1 MLDAGLIKIGN
12 LRRVPFDLRGMDCR
26 SAREAISAALDGELE
41 VAEIRLL
48 DRHLEGCP
56 DCRRWR
62 EDAYALT
69 RRTRLAVVTN
79 APAPD
84 PGLVAAAQVARY
96 ANAKPP
102 SGWLVR
108 IGLVLLALGQ
118 IAITVPALVFGT
130 DHDAPMHVAHEM
142 GSFDLAIAVGF
153 LVAAWRPRH
162 ARGMRALVGAAAV
175 LLLITAVI
183 DLIAGRTTLLDEAP
197 HLLTISGWLLLE
209 LLVRLTP
216 DLQQRPGLALSGRP
230 TRAAVPRT
238 TTETQL
244 EGVRVVNTD
253 SEQGHER
260 SARHASRG

>member
-1 MLDAGLIKIGN
+1 
-12 LRRVPFDLRGMDCR
+12 MDCG

-48 DRHLEGCP
+48 DRHLGDCP

-69 RRTRLAVVTN
+69 RRTRLAVVTD

-84 PGLVAAAQVARY
+84 PGLVAAAQAARS
-96 ANAKPP
+96 AHARPRSP
-102 SGWLVR
+102 WLVR

-118 IAITVPALVFGT
+118 VAVTVPALVFGT

-183 DLIAGRTTLLDEAP
+183 DLAAGRTTLLDEAP
-197 HLLTISGWLLLE
+197 HLLTIGGWLLLE
-209 LLVRLTP
+209 ALVRFTP
-216 DLQQRPGLALSGRP
+216 DRQRRPGLAISGRP
-230 TRAAVPRT
+230 TRGAVPQAASDRPAD
-238 TTETQL
+238 
-244 EGVRVVNTD
+244 RSRIAD
-253 SEQGHER
+253 PASEQPDEPA
-260 SARHASRG
+260 ARLGRGG